1 MSLMQITDLTKKF
14 GKKTLFE
21 GFSLTVPENGIIAI
35 NGESGKGKT
44 TLFRII
50 AGLDKKYSGTLDFGS
65 IKKIAYVFQEPRL
78 LPMSTSL
85 ENVALPLGNTPE
97 AKEKAKEYLTKVGL
111 ENDINTY
118 PDELSGGMKMRV
130 AIARALAYDGDLLL
144 LDEAFNG
151 IDKDTAQSIMDIIKE
166 YAKDRPVLV
175 ITHIKE
181 HLDYLGCK
189 CIEL

>member
-1 MSLMQITDLTKKF
+1 MQITNLTKKF

-21 GFSLTVPENGIIAI
+21 NLSLTLPEKGIIAI
-35 NGESGKGKT
+35 CGESGKGKT

-50 AGLDKKYSGTLDFGS
+50 AGLDKKYSGSIDFGNV
-65 IKKIAYVFQEPRL
+65 KKIAYVFQEPRL
-78 LPMSTSL
+78 LPTSTAL

-97 AKEKAKEYLTKVGL
+97 AKEKATEILTRVGL
-111 ENDINTY
+111 ENDIHTY

-130 AIARALAYDGDLLL
+130 AIARAIAYDGDLLL

-151 IDKDTAQSIMDIIKE
+151 IDSDTAEGIMDIIKD
-166 YAKDRPVLV
+166 YASKRPVLV
-175 ITHIKE
+175 ITHIKD
-181 HLDYLGCK
+181 HLDYLNAQ

>member
-111 ENDINTY
+111 EHDINTY

-151 IDKDTAQSIMDIIKE
+151 IDKDTAEGIMDIIKE

>member
-1 MSLMQITDLTKKF
+1 MQITNLTKRF
-14 GKKTLFE
+14 GKKLLFE
-21 GFSLTVPENGIIAI
+21 NLSFTVPENGIIAI

-50 AGLDKKYSGTLDFGS
+50 AGLDKKYSGNIDYGN
-65 IKKIAYVFQEPRL
+65 IKKISYVFQEPRL
-78 LPMSTSL
+78 LPASTTL

-111 ENDINTY
+111 ENDLNTY
-118 PDELSGGMKMRV
+118 PDELSGGMKMRA
-130 AIARALAYDGDLLL
+130 AIARALAYDGDILL

-151 IDKDTAQSIMDIIKE
+151 IDKDMATVIMDLIKD
-166 YAKDRPVLV
+166 YAETRPVLV
-175 ITHIKE
+175 ITHIRE

-189 CIEL
+189 TIEL

>member
-21 GFSLTVPENGIIAI
+21 GFSLTVPEKGIIAI

-50 AGLDKKYSGTLDFGS
+50 AGLDKKYSGSIDFGS
-65 IKKIAYVFQEPRL
+65 IKKVAYVFQEPRL

-151 IDKDTAQSIMDIIKE
+151 IDKDTAESIMDIIKE

>member
-151 IDKDTAQSIMDIIKE
+151 IDKDTAESIMDIIKE